1 MKKNFLIIFCFLTLT
16 ITSKTATQFD
26 IHCSDKKLAS
36 KIESILISSY
46 NDISSS
52 LQETIDQK
60 IEVFVTDNEKQFL
73 SKTGGRFPDWGIGFA
88 YPERNLIVIKSPYK
102 FHYNKSLTEI
112 LSHELAHLFLNKK
125 ANYKYLPRWVDE
137 GFAMQKSK
145 EWRIGQDIAV
155 AKALL
160 TGSLVSLSQIEKL
173 NTFKR
178 SKAELAYTESF
189 LAVSY
194 FLSEYGEENFCALID
209 YIGVGKKWDQAFILS
224 TGSDFSG
231 FQKEFEE
238 YLKKR
243 YQFIVLLGDTFLL
256 WLGLAFLLV
265 LFYFMK
271 KRRTKKIL
279 EKWEKEEE
287 ENLADE
293 E

>member
-1 MKKNFLIIFCFLTLT
+1 
-16 ITSKTATQFD
+16 
-26 IHCSDKKLAS
+26 
-36 KIESILISSY
+36 
-46 NDISSS
+46 
-52 LQETIDQK
+52 
-60 IEVFVTDNEKQFL
+60 
-73 SKTGGRFPDWGIGFA
+73 
-88 YPERNLIVIKSPYK
+88 
-102 FHYNKSLTEI
+102 
-112 LSHELAHLFLNKK
+112 
-125 ANYKYLPRWVDE
+125 
-137 GFAMQKSK
+137 
-145 EWRIGQDIAV
+145 
-155 AKALL
+155 
-160 TGSLVSLSQIEKL
+160 
-173 NTFKR
+173 
-178 SKAELAYTESF
+178 LAYTESF

-279 EKWEKEEE
+279 EKWEKEEK